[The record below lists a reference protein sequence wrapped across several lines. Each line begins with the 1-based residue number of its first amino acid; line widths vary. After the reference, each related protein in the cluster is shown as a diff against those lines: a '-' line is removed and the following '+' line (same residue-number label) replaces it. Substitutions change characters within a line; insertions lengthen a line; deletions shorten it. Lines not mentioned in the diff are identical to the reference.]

1 TVTINWGVQTE
12 ANINNYS
19 IEQSNDGS
27 NFAQIKTQTPT
38 ANNGG
43 NANYSIIDATASKAA
58 NWYRVKYTNITGNI
72 KYTSIAMVNAVA
84 TNFASNLSEIKIYDN
99 PITNGKLNI
108 FFNNQPEGKYNIKI
122 FNSIGQQ
129 IISNNVNISN
139 SNFLY
144 NINLS
149 NHLLSS
155 GNYNVVITPSTGLK
169 SSLKFIVP

>member
-58 NWYRVKYTNITGNI
+58 NWYRVKYTNITGNV
-72 KYTSIAMVNAVA
+72 KYTSIAMVSKIIDATEVAENSINIYPTIVTNNKINIQFTNQNTGKYAIKVTNNLGQIIKKLTTEITDRNA
-84 TNFASNLSEIKIYDN
+84 LKIIDLHNIALGNYQISLQDA
-99 PITNGKLNI
+99 NGK
-108 FFNNQPEGKYNIKI
+108 KTTV
-122 FNSIGQQ
+122 S
-129 IISNNVNISN
+129 
-139 SNFLY
+139 
-144 NINLS
+144 
-149 NHLLSS
+149 
-155 GNYNVVITPSTGLK
+155 
-169 SSLKFIVP
+169 FIVK